1 MFVMMKKLTL
11 ATTVSVMALTGAA
24 LAADVDG
31 VSEIRVSTSYDA
43 AQDSNAAEYFPEIAT
58 DVQVA
63 IAKLIPSS
71 DNAADPIIRVDLR
84 KVALDGDTMLPDS
97 KEFNQLEGVV
107 AIDTNTGEGGQSFK
121 VNILAVTDLAA
132 VPEGYVGISPSMD
145 DFYTAMVDGFALNV
159 AQQYGTVNDAGAK
172 ISN

>member
-1 MFVMMKKLTL
+1 MKKLTL
-11 ATTVSVMALTGAA
+11 ATTVSVMALAGTAMAG
-24 LAADVDG
+24 DMDG

-43 AQDSNAAEYFPEIAT
+43 AQDSNAAAYFPEIAT

-84 KVALDGDTMLPDS
+84 KVALDGDTILPDTA
-97 KEFNQLEGVV
+97 EFNQLEGVV

-121 VNILAVTDLAA
+121 VNIVAATDMTA
-132 VPEGYVGISPSMD
+132 VPEGFVGIAPSPD
-145 DFYTAMVDGFALNV
+145 DFYNAMVEGFALNV
-159 AQQYGTVNDAGAK
+159 AERYSTLNDAGAK
-172 ISN
+172 LSN

>member
-1 MFVMMKKLTL
+1 
-11 ATTVSVMALTGAA
+11 MAGE
-24 LAADVDG
+24 VDG
-31 VSEIRVSTSYDA
+31 VSEIRVTTSYDA

-84 KVALDGDTMLPDS
+84 KVALDGDTILPDS
-97 KEFNQLEGVV
+97 AEFNQLEGVV

-121 VNILAVTDLAA
+121 VNIVAVTDMTA
-132 VPEGYVGISPSMD
+132 VPEGFVGIAPSPD
-145 DFYTAMVDGFALNV
+145 DFYKAMVDGFALNV
-159 AQQYGTVNDAGAK
+159 AEQYGTVNAAGAK

>member
-11 ATTVSVMALTGAA
+11 ATTVSVMALTGGAIA
-24 LAADVDG
+24 GEIDG
-31 VSEIRVSTSYDA
+31 VSEIRVTTSYDA

-84 KVALDGDTMLPDS
+84 KVALDGDTILPDS
-97 KEFNQLEGVV
+97 TEFNQLEGVV
-107 AIDTNTGEGGQSFK
+107 AIDTNSGEGGQSFK
-121 VNILAVTDLAA
+121 VNIVAATDMSA
-132 VPEGYVGISPSMD
+132 VPEGFVGIAPSAD
-145 DFYTAMVDGFALNV
+145 DFYKAMIDGFALNV
-159 AQQYGTVNDAGAK
+159 AERYGTVNAAGAK

>member
-1 MFVMMKKLTL
+1 MFVTMKKLTL

-24 LAADVDG
+24 LAADMDG

-43 AQDSNAAEYFPEIAT
+43 AQDSNAAEHFPEIAT

-71 DNAADPIIRVDLR
+71 NNAADPIIRVDLR

-97 KEFNQLEGVV
+97 AEFNQLEGVV

-121 VNILAVTDLAA
+121 VNILAATDLNA
-132 VPEGYVGISPSMD
+132 VPEGYIGIAPSTE
-145 DFYTAMVDGFALNV
+145 DFYNAMVEGFALNV
-159 AQQYGTVNDAGAK
+159 AEQYGTVNEAGGK